1 MGDDSLE
8 PMSSTETKTDAGV
21 GLLGDSIVTM
31 SLEYYHELKLLLLA
45 ACLGH
50 AGQGSIPIND

>member
-21 GLLGDSIVTM
+21 GLLGDSIVIM
-31 SLEYYHELKLLLLA
+31 SLEYYHELKTANIGSLLRS
-45 ACLGH
+45 CR
-50 AGQGSIPIND
+50 AGLYPN